1 MANTYASI
9 TEDKI
14 EDVVI
19 HSAQEALGYARA
31 DDSGER
37 ARARANATSPIP
49 ISLATY
55 SPEHI
60 HAIRARLGLQQRQ
73 FAEALNVS
81 DKTVEAW
88 EEGDDAPSGPE
99 LRLLQ
104 IAEMHPEVFW
114 VRLGA

>member
-1 MANTYASI
+1 MVNTHPTISDES
-9 TEDKI
+9 T

-31 DDSGER
+31 DQPGER
-37 ARARANATSPIP
+37 AHARTDAAQIP
-49 ISLATY
+49 ISLASY
-55 SPEHI
+55 SPERI
-60 HAIRARLGLQQRQ
+60 HAIRSRLGLQQRQ
-73 FAEALNVS
+73 FAEVLNVS
-81 DKTVEAW
+81 DQTVEAW
-88 EEGDDAPSGPE
+88 EEGDNAPSGPE